1 MINVLIVASR
11 AYIKILNPP
20 YCFPKVPYSIAGDAV
35 VEVGGSYGLRKSP
48 IVVAS
53 EMQMPE
59 AHAAASFSA
68 LAGNISTAAAS
79 MLPGIASMQKLFTT
93 DGRELRATLAAH
105 TTFKASRGTTGVSGL
120 LPETSELAGPPQLK
134 RLHHTSMYLMAAIQE
149 KEARMCR
156 FSALNL
162 RQTLLASHLRQS
174 LCRKPPLKHHPP
186 LKEVI

>member
-1 MINVLIVASR
+1 MYLHQRPSKNSSPGIVDDQRFNSGFQGLHQW
-11 AYIKILNPP
+11 ILNPR
-20 YCFPKVPYSIAGDAV
+20 YCFPKVPYRFAGDAV

-120 LPETSELAGPPQLK
+120 LPETETSELAGPPQLK
-134 RLHHTSMYLMAAIQE
+134 RLHPCI
-149 KEARMCR
+149 
-156 FSALNL
+156 
-162 RQTLLASHLRQS
+162 
-174 LCRKPPLKHHPP
+174 
-186 LKEVI
+186 